1 MIARA
6 RTPGDDVR
14 LDLRAM
20 MDLQLTTW
28 VLNTAGLTFV
38 FRSAGLRKSG
48 LRKSGLCEGRQ
59 TELVLLPPVTPDRNL
74 ESAFVSVVFV
84 IPDGNVTHLFFGNG
98 VGKLQHG
105 YPVEVCF
112 LACTVGHRQ
121 PQLHESCL
129 QPGVSSGGR
138 FHRRSNLLCFF
149 PAICARWWIQ
159 SAGFFCTS
167 TKPMLRTHVGTQR
180 RSIAGIPHAGRLKP

>member
-6 RTPGDDVR
+6 RTPGDGVR

-20 MDLQLTTW
+20 MYLQLTTW
-28 VLNTAGLTFV
+28 VLNSAGLTFV
-38 FRSAGLRKSG
+38 FRSAG

-84 IPDGNVTHLFFGNG
+84 IPDGNVTHLTFGNG

-149 PAICARWWIQ
+149 PDICARWWIQ
-159 SAGFFCTS
+159 SAGFS
-167 TKPMLRTHVGTQR
+167 VHQR
-180 RSIAGIPHAGRLKP
+180 SPC